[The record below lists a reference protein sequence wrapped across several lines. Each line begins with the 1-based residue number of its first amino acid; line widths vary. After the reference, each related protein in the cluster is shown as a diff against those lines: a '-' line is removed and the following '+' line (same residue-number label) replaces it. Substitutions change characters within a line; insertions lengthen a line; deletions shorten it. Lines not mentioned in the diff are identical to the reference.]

1 MRSFSTDG
9 EEEFQKGLEYLKG
22 QGNSN
27 IRQSILYFSKVAEK
41 VVRCLEIAAENG
53 LSCAKYQLA
62 LCCYYGVGTKKDE
75 KSVLVSERGIC

>member
-1 MRSFSTDG
+1 MRIFNTDG

-41 VVRCLEIAAENG
+41 GHMESIYQVGYWRL
-53 LSCAKYQLA
+53 LSLWYRNREQ
-62 LCCYYGVGTKKDE
+62 Y
-75 KSVLVSERGIC
+75 